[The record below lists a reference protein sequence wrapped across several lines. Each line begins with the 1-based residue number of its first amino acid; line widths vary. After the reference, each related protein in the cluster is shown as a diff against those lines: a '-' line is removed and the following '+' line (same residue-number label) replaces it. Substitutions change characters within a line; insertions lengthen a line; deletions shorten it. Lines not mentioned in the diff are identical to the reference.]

1 MSSSTAS
8 YPSTL
13 DFYREDNT
21 HVIKNADPTKA
32 FNEKLNGRAAMLGLV
47 IGLATEAITGKGIV
61 EQVWSF
67 NQATAGFALDF
78 SFIVNFFS

>member
-13 DFYREDNT
+13 DFYREDRPQSINK
-21 HVIKNADPTKA
+21 VDPTKA
-32 FNEKLNGRAAMLGLV
+32 FNEKLNGRVAMLGLL
-47 IGLATEAITGKGIV
+47 IGVATEAITGKGIV

-67 NQATAGFALDF
+67 NQATSGLDF

>member
-13 DFYREDNT
+13 DLYREEKPQSTNKIDS
-21 HVIKNADPTKA
+21 TKA
-32 FNEKLNGRAAMLGLV
+32 FNEKLNGRVAMLGLL
-47 IGLATEAITGKGIV
+47 IGVATEAITGKGIV

-67 NQATAGFALDF
+67 NQVTSGLDF
-78 SFIVNFFS
+78 SVIVNFFS